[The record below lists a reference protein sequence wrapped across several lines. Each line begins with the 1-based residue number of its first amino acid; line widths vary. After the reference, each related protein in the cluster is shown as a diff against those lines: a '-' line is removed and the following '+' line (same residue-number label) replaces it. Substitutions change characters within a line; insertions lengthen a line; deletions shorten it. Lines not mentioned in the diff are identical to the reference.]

1 MKVLLSIAILLYL
14 SSVTD
19 CAAADMPEVA
29 RVNGREITASELENE
44 LLRREGVEL
53 IEELVSRYV
62 AGLDWSR
69 FDNDAVILTI
79 GGREFRRL
87 ELVAK
92 LLQDHGASVRTELIN
107 LQVARDALDR
117 AAVPNSEEVLQA
129 EWDRMRQA
137 FEEKLAA
144 EGKPFMPF
152 ANYLEVHENQTREA
166 FMAEPGFVLAA
177 RLHAYVH
184 QVSEVPI
191 DQLKEHFVAQNHRF
205 VEYPAR
211 RLSVIHMPFEVREIA
226 GRQVVDRRHKD
237 KLTGVLERQR
247 EAIVNG
253 RSTFAKVWQAYGRGW
268 DPESEHGD
276 VGWVRRDGTPERVGA
291 RQLPIAVMDAVWQAD
306 LSDGSVLLPVIAHDR
321 GCDLVRVDAARPGR
335 DPEFIAVLTEVRAD
349 YIEEHLEGLT
359 RQASNDMTRDAEI
372 EYGEFHRLLKDRAQA
387 ARVMLRAVREAASSA
402 AEEQG
407 D

>member
-137 FEEKLAA
+137 FEVIPVTLRPPA
-144 EGKPFMPF
+144 ESETLVG
-152 ANYLEVHENQTREA
+152 
-166 FMAEPGFVLAA
+166 AE
-177 RLHAYVH
+177 R
-184 QVSEVPI
+184 
-191 DQLKEHFVAQNHRF
+191 
-205 VEYPAR
+205 
-211 RLSVIHMPFEVREIA
+211 
-226 GRQVVDRRHKD
+226 
-237 KLTGVLERQR
+237 
-247 EAIVNG
+247 
-253 RSTFAKVWQAYGRGW
+253 RSTDQV
-268 DPESEHGD
+268 P
-276 VGWVRRDGTPERVGA
+276 
-291 RQLPIAVMDAVWQAD
+291 
-306 LSDGSVLLPVIAHDR
+306 
-321 GCDLVRVDAARPGR
+321 
-335 DPEFIAVLTEVRAD
+335 
-349 YIEEHLEGLT
+349 
-359 RQASNDMTRDAEI
+359 
-372 EYGEFHRLLKDRAQA
+372 
-387 ARVMLRAVREAASSA
+387 
-402 AEEQG
+402 
-407 D
+407 